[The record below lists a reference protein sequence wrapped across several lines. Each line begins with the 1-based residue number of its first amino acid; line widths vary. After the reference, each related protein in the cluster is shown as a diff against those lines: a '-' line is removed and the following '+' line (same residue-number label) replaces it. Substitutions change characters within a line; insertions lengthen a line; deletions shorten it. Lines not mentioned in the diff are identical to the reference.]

1 MEAKKE
7 KSLKLHELVGRIKDK
22 ERDKSYSGK
31 FAGKYFYRL
40 NVAIENKEGID
51 TIYAFSDIIEKESLW
66 KDLEESNYI
75 DKRYIFFCLLKVRK
89 GKKCF
94 GLVNWKE
101 LKNHGSN

>member
-1 MEAKKE
+1 MTEKKE
-7 KSLKLHELVGRIKDK
+7 KSIKLHELIGRILDK

-31 FAGKYFYRL
+31 FAGTYFYRL
-40 NVAIENKEGID
+40 NVAIENKEGINTIFAFKD
-51 TIYAFSDIIEKESLW
+51 TIAKESLW

-75 DKRYIFFCLLKVRK
+75 DKRYLFYCLLKVRK

-101 LKNHGSN
+101 INNHGSN